1 MRNRKVTHIIGIV
14 FCMIAILFSM
24 LYLAPKAGNPK
35 TYEKTIS
42 SLDKKSKGV
51 VELSALTVGVS
62 SAITA
67 LPGDTGTT
75 VADHLMDLNTGL
87 FVVMV
92 ALFLEKY
99 LLTIIGEI
107 VFYFI
112 IPFAFILLAI
122 GFWKKIP
129 SLRLKFV
136 NIFLIGILLLAIVP
150 TGIHIADQIEDIY
163 SFSLEDTI
171 QEAQNIKDETEDA
184 TNEAAEEDSNFI
196 TGVIS
201 KVTDAI
207 SNAVTGIVDKG
218 ENFLNTV
225 TQSLAILIV
234 TSCVIPLL
242 IVFLFLKLIKYAI
255 GLDLTGSVLSFHKVL
270 TKKQNKEYK
279 NIDKIE

>member
-24 LYLAPKAGNPK
+24 LYLAPKAGKPE
-35 TYEKTIS
+35 TYKKTIS

-99 LLTIIGEI
+99 LLTIIGDF
-107 VFYFI
+107 V
-112 IPFAFILLAI
+112 LLAI

-136 NIFLIGILLLAIVP
+136 NIFFIGILLLAIVP

-184 TNEAAEEDSNFI
+184 TNEATEEDSNFI

-225 TQSLAILIV
+225 TKSLAILIV

-255 GLDLTGSVLSFHKVL
+255 GLDLTGSVLSFHKGL
-270 TKKQNKEYK
+270 TKKKYINK
-279 NIDKIE
+279 